1 MTANGSV
8 YTWGKRDDGRL
19 GYDTYADQ
27 VGPRLVDAMRGLRIQ
42 QVGVCASVVVF
53 NVMLL
58 RVSVTVAGRGAVR
71 WSVASTPRS

>member
-19 GYDTYADQ
+19 GYDTDADQ

-42 QVGVCASVVVF
+42 QVGVCASALYALYS
-53 NVMLL
+53 M
-58 RVSVTVAGRGAVR
+58 
-71 WSVASTPRS
+71 